1 MAQNVT
7 VAVAGDININISRL
21 EVRGISVLL
30 FTVFIFIYEQ
40 HRVIIC
46 KYINLINIFKL
57 F

>member
-30 FTVFIFIYEQ
+30 FTVFIVIYEQ